1 MTSVQVFSFIIIP
14 ILALGGLGI
23 LSYFILKYWREQKN
37 QMNSLQWQNIQFEKS
52 KATMSSRFQAYE
64 RLVLL
69 CERITVPN
77 LIMRLR
83 TEGSSANDLKWA
95 MLMAIQQEFE
105 HNVTQQIYVTDNLW
119 AILRIARDNTAE
131 IINIAAEKVDPKAEA
146 GALISE
152 IFKVMNEQQG
162 DSLAKAQAAIRQE
175 AAVLWL

>member
-1 MTSVQVFSFIIIP
+1 MTIVHVFSFIIFP
-14 ILALGGLGI
+14 ILALVGLGI
-23 LSYFILKYWREQKN
+23 LAYFTLKYWREQKN
-37 QMNSLQWQNIQFEKS
+37 QANSLQWQTIQFEKN

-83 TEGSSANDLKWA
+83 TEGASANDLKWVL
-95 MLMAIQQEFE
+95 LMAIQQEFE
-105 HNVTQQIYVTDNLW
+105 HTVTQQLYVSDNLW
-119 AILRIARDNTAE
+119 TILRIARDNTAE
-131 IINIAAEKVDPKAEA
+131 IINIAAEKVDAKADA

-152 IFKVMNEQQG
+152 IFKVMSEQQG

-175 AAVLWL
+175 AAVLWS